1 MDILITGA
9 SQGIGFQLALL
20 LASDPDN
27 RVYAVARN
35 RDKLE
40 ELSSKCPFHNLVP
53 IAFSVDESIT
63 NSSVL
68 PDLLK
73 QYTNKIDLLVNNAGV
88 LINKPFAEISIAEA
102 QKIFNT
108 NYFAAA
114 ATIQAVIPM
123 MGKNFR
129 GHIVNISSMGGFQG
143 SAKFPGLAHYSAS
156 KAAIASLTECLAEE
170 YKNANFSVNALSLGS
185 VQTEMLADAFP
196 GYQAPVNA
204 EEMAS
209 FIAWFAT
216 HGQHF
221 FNGKI
226 LPVSVSVP

>member
-1 MDILITGA
+1 MNILITGA
-9 SQGIGFQLALL
+9 SAGIGFHLALL
-20 LASDPDN
+20 LASNPDN
-27 RVYAVARN
+27 QIFAVARSEQ
-35 RDKLE
+35 KLY
-40 ELSSKCPFHNLVP
+40 ELASKCTFRNLVALP
-53 IAFSVDESIT
+53 FSVEESIS
-63 NSSVL
+63 NPL
-68 PDLLK
+68 ALLDLLEP
-73 QYTNKIDLLVNNAGV
+73 YTNKIDILINNAGV
-88 LINKPFAEISIAEA
+88 LINKLFAEISMAEA

-108 NYFAAA
+108 NYFAVA

-123 MGKNFR
+123 MGKKFR

-156 KAAIASLTECLAEE
+156 KAATASLTECLAEE
-170 YKNANFSVNALSLGS
+170 YKTANFSVNALSLGS
-185 VQTEMLADAFP
+185 VQTEMLANAFP